1 MSDHDAV
8 ICDINLR
15 ANPPANPKWNVYL
28 YKRAD
33 MEGLRRKL
41 KERFELFEASR
52 PETKSIRE
60 NWDHLKA
67 DIYNS
72 INEFIPKRTLKNK
85 RSPPWCNANIR
96 RLIRKKQRCYN
107 PARRNGKEQ
116 VWRRFRH
123 LRKLVHKELQLAH
136 QQYVNSLLDIDEAD
150 PIHDHAK
157 AGIIK
162 LFWQYIKAKRRDSAG
177 IAILKSHGK
186 EFTKPKKKADILNE
200 QYDSVFT
207 LEDPVLP
214 QLPDSPYPDMPN
226 IHIDNNGVI
235 KLLSGLNPSKANGP
249 DLLPTCVLKEEATEI
264 APYLSFVFQQ
274 SINTGEVPPDWKHAN
289 VVAIFK
295 KGSRSEAANYR
306 PVFLTSLPCKLLE
319 HIIYRSIMIH
329 LNSFDILVD
338 AQHGFRPGRS
348 CETQLINTLEHLAR
362 PGQ

>member
-1 MSDHDAV
+1 
-8 ICDINLR
+8 
-15 ANPPANPKWNVYL
+15 
-28 YKRAD
+28 

-52 PETKSIRE
+52 PETKSIRT
-60 NWDHLKA
+60 NWDQFKA

-72 INEFIPKRTLKNK
+72 INEFIPQQTLKNK
-85 RSPPWCNANIR
+85 RSLPWCNANIR
-96 RLIRKKQRCYN
+96 PLIRKKQRCYN
-107 PARRNGKEQ
+107 SACRNGKEQ
-116 VWRRFRH
+116 VWCRFRNLH
-123 LRKLVHKELQLAH
+123 KLVHKELQLPH
-136 QQYVNSLLDIDEAD
+136 QKYVNNLLDIDEAD
-150 PIHDHAK
+150 PVHDHAK
-157 AGIIK
+157 AGITK
-162 LFWQYIKAKRRDSAG
+162 HFWRYIKAKRRDLAG
-177 IAILKSHGK
+177 IVILKSHGK

-226 IHIDNNGVI
+226 IHMDNNGVI
-235 KLLSGLNPSKANGP
+235 KLLSGLNTSKANGP
-249 DLLPTCVLKEEATEI
+249 DLLPMHVLKEAATEI
-264 APYLSFVFQQ
+264 APYLSFIFQQ

-289 VVAIFK
+289 VVAILK
-295 KGSRSEAANYR
+295 KVSRSEAANYTSIS
-306 PVFLTSLPCKLLE
+306 LTSVPCKLLE

>member
-15 ANPPANPKWNVYL
+15 ANPPPNPKRNVYL

-52 PETKSIRE
+52 PETKSIRA
-60 NWDHLKA
+60 NWDQFKA

-72 INEFIPKRTLKNK
+72 INEFIPQRTLKNK
-85 RSPPWCNANIR
+85 WSPSWCNANIR

-157 AGIIK
+157 AGIPK

-186 EFTKPKKKADILNE
+186 EFTKPKKKSDILNE
-200 QYDSVFT
+200 QYDSVLT
-207 LEDPVLP
+207 LEKPVLP
-214 QLPDSPYPDMPN
+214 QLPDSSYPDMPN

-249 DLLPTCVLKEEATEI
+249 DLLPTCVLKEAATEV

-289 VVAIFK
+289 VVTIFK
-295 KGSRSEAANYR
+295 KGSRSEAANYM
-306 PVFLTSLPCKLLE
+306 PVSLTSLPCKLLE

-348 CETQLINTLEHLAR
+348 CETLLII
-362 PGQ
+362 P

>member
-8 ICDINLR
+8 ICNVNLR

-52 PETKSIRE
+52 PETKSIRA

-72 INEFIPKRTLKNK
+72 INEFIPQRTLKNK
-85 RSPPWCNANIR
+85 RSPPWCNANIG

-123 LRKLVHKELQLAH
+123 PRKLVHTELQLAH

-157 AGIIK
+157 AGITK
-162 LFWQYIKAKRRDSAG
+162 LFW
-177 IAILKSHGK
+177 HGK
-186 EFTKPKKKADILNE
+186 KFTKPKKKADILNE

-214 QLPDSPYPDMPN
+214 QLPDSPYPGMPN

-306 PVFLTSLPCKLLE
+306 PVSWTSLPCKLLE

-348 CETQLINTLEHLAR
+348 CETQLII
-362 PGQ
+362 P

>member
-1 MSDHDAV
+1 
-8 ICDINLR
+8 
-15 ANPPANPKWNVYL
+15 
-28 YKRAD
+28 

-52 PETKSIRE
+52 PETKSIPA

-67 DIYNS
+67 DIFNS
-72 INEFIPKRTLKNK
+72 INEFIPQRTLKNK
-85 RSPPWCNANIR
+85 RSPPWCNAKIG

-157 AGIIK
+157 AGITK

-177 IAILKSHGK
+177 IAFLKSHGK
-186 EFTKPKKKADILNE
+186 KFTKPKKKADILNE

-235 KLLSGLNPSKANGP
+235 KLLSGLNPSKENGP

-274 SINTGEVPPDWKHAN
+274 SINTGEVPPD
-289 VVAIFK
+289 
-295 KGSRSEAANYR
+295 
-306 PVFLTSLPCKLLE
+306 
-319 HIIYRSIMIH
+319 
-329 LNSFDILVD
+329 
-338 AQHGFRPGRS
+338 
-348 CETQLINTLEHLAR
+348 
-362 PGQ
+362 

>member
-8 ICDINLR
+8 ICNINLR

-52 PETKSIRE
+52 PETKSIRA
-60 NWDHLKA
+60 NWDHFKA

-72 INEFIPKRTLKNK
+72 INEFIPQRTLKNK
-85 RSPPWCNANIR
+85 RSPSWCNANIR

-123 LRKLVHKELQLAH
+123 PRKLVHKELQLAH

-157 AGIIK
+157 AGITK
-162 LFWQYIKAKRRDSAG
+162 LFW
-177 IAILKSHGK
+177 HGK
-186 EFTKPKKKADILNE
+186 KFTKPKKKADILNE

-249 DLLPTCVLKEEATEI
+249 DLLPTCVLKEAATEV

-274 SINTGEVPPDWKHAN
+274 SINTGEVPPDWKYAN

-306 PVFLTSLPCKLLE
+306 PVSLTSLPCKLLE

-348 CETQLINTLEHLAR
+348 CETQLINTVEHLAR

>member
-52 PETKSIRE
+52 PETKSIRA
-60 NWDHLKA
+60 NWDQFKA

-235 KLLSGLNPSKANGP
+235 KLLSGLNPSQAKGP
-249 DLLPTCVLKEEATEI
+249 DLLPTRVLPEF
-264 APYLSFVFQQ
+264 YLP
-274 SINTGEVPPDWKHAN
+274 T
-289 VVAIFK
+289 
-295 KGSRSEAANYR
+295 
-306 PVFLTSLPCKLLE
+306 
-319 HIIYRSIMIH
+319 IH
-329 LNSFDILVD
+329 
-338 AQHGFRPGRS
+338 QHW
-348 CETQLINTLEHLAR
+348 
-362 PGQ
+362 